1 MPCCLTSRIAPEHA
15 RTRTTDTYA
24 MPTLELGGLAVPEAA
39 VAWRFMRASGPGGQH
54 VNKVSTAVE
63 CRLDLNRAGFAPPLR
78 RRLERLAGSRLTAAG
93 EVVLQADGER
103 SQARNRAAA
112 LARLDALVAQAR
124 QAPKPRIAS
133 QPSAAQKAKRLAEK
147 RRRSEIK
154 QRRQPPTC

>member
-1 MPCCLTSRIAPEHA
+1 MP
-15 RTRTTDTYA
+15 
-24 MPTLELGGLAVPEAA
+24 MMELGGLAVPEAA
-39 VAWRFMRASGPGGQH
+39 VACRFMRASGPGGQH

-63 CRLDLNRAGFAPPLR
+63 CRLDLNQAGFAPPLR

-112 LARLDALVAQAR
+112 LARLGALIAAAR
-124 QAPKPRIAS
+124 QVPKPRIAS
-133 QPSAAQKAKRLAEK
+133 RPSAAQKAKRLAEK
-147 RRRSEIK
+147 RRRSELK